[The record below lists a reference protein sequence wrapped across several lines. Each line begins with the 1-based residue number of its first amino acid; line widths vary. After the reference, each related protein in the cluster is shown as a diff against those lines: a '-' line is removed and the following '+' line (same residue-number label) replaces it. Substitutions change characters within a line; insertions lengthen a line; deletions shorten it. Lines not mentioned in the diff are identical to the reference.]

1 MKGEN
6 GMYRDDRGRVW
17 YKGNLHTHSK
27 RSDGRLEPDQIFRM
41 YAEHG
46 YDFIALT
53 DHWKQSPDGESDRL
67 LTIPG
72 IELDHSP
79 NVRDGIYHIVGVCMT
94 GEIDVSRRGQMSAQE
109 MIDEINDKGGCAA
122 LAHPAWSLNTPE
134 QIMACR
140 GIYAFEVFNSVSDKP
155 HNVRPDSA
163 LLSDMV
169 SARGRFINL
178 TAVDDAHFYDGDACR
193 SFIYL
198 HTDVLDTVHIAA
210 ALRSGDYYASQG
222 PQISWEWD
230 PETLTCVVKTSP
242 AADIT
247 FFSDAAFVGHRVFS
261 EARGDGELQTG
272 ATYVCQKNETFLRF
286 EVTDFMGRKAWSH
299 PIKVREIN

>member
-1 MKGEN
+1 
-6 GMYRDDRGRVW
+6 MYTDRQGNKW
-17 YKGNLHTHSK
+17 YKGNLHTHSR

-41 YAEHG
+41 YADHG

-53 DHWKQSPDGESDRL
+53 EHWKQSPENESDRL

-72 IELDHSP
+72 IELDRST
-79 NVRDGIYHIVGVCMT
+79 NVRDGIFHIVGVGMS
-94 GEIDVSRRGQMSAQE
+94 EQIDVSRRGQMEVQE
-109 MIDEINDKGGCAA
+109 MIDEIGRCGGAA
-122 LAHPAWSLNTPE
+122 SLAHPAWSLNTPE
-134 QIMACR
+134 QIMSCR

-178 TAVDDAHFYDGDACR
+178 TAVDDAHFYDGENCR

-198 HTDVLDTVHIAA
+198 KTDVLDRVHIVE
-210 ALRSGDYYASQG
+210 ALKKGDFYATQG
-222 PQISWEWD
+222 PQFSYEWD
-230 PETLTCVVKTSP
+230 PETLTCRVECTP
-242 AADIT
+242 AIDIT

-261 EARGDGELQTG
+261 EARGDGELQTE

-286 EVTDFMGRKAWSH
+286 EITDFLGRKAWGS
-299 PIKVREIN
+299 PIKVREID

>member
-1 MKGEN
+1 
-6 GMYRDDRGRVW
+6 MYKDKQGNSW

-41 YAEHG
+41 YADHG
-46 YDFIALT
+46 YDFMALT

-79 NVRDGIYHIVGVCMT
+79 NVREGIFHIVGVGMS
-94 GEIDVSRRGQMSAQE
+94 GQIDVSRRGQMEAQE
-109 MIDEINDKGGCAA
+109 MIDEINRCGGAA
-122 LAHPAWSLNTPE
+122 TLCHPAWSLNTPE
-134 QIMACR
+134 QIMSCKDIVAL
-140 GIYAFEVFNSVSDKP
+140 EVFNSVSDKP

-178 TAVDDAHFYDGDACR
+178 SAVDDAHFYDGDACR

-198 HTDVLDTVHIAA
+198 KTDTLDRAHIVEAMKK
-210 ALRSGDYYASQG
+210 GDFYASQG
-222 PQISWEWD
+222 PQFSYTWD
-230 PETLTCVVKTSP
+230 PETMTCHVECSP

-261 EARGDGELQTG
+261 EERGDGELQTE
-272 ATYVCQKNETFLRF
+272 ATYICQKNESFLRF
-286 EVTDFMGRKAWSH
+286 EITDFLGRKAWSS
-299 PIKVREIN
+299 PIKVRDINN